1 MAGEIQYGMTPPL
14 STELPKDPEKRA
26 NDALFAELKA
36 QNTYEHATETQ
47 KRYAADC
54 GAAPAAKSSA
64 LFPVN

>member
-1 MAGEIQYGMTPPL
+1 MAGEIQYGVTPPL

-47 KRYAADC
+47 KRYAAQMQRRRRYRL
-54 GAAPAAKSSA
+54 PSRS
-64 LFPVN
+64 LL

>member
-47 KRYAADC
+47 KRYAAGRNAGC
-54 GAAPAAKSSA
+54 AVLNFVSA
-64 LFPVN
+64 L